1 MIRGPATSAIAGA
14 MTKSM
19 LVPSSA
25 QAIRRTRSL
34 RMAIP
39 AVIATV
45 SAEQARAAA
54 TTSSMDP
61 ATGTGESPSTSA
73 TEHMPTTANPACASA
88 RICAARSATP
98 SASPT
103 ARTRLRLNPW
113 RRVDCNRSRKAKRTI
128 ISRMNP
134 SGSATA
140 TNPRATSSLSKYETI
155 ATAPKVRNVAD
166 VSRRNSSVPIPSIRG
181 SYTRV

>member
-1 MIRGPATSAIAGA
+1 MRGPATSAMAGA

-25 QAIRRTRSL
+25 HAIRRTRSL
-34 RMAIP
+34 RIAMP

-61 ATGTGESPSTSA
+61 ATGTGESPSASPA
-73 TEHMPTTANPACASA
+73 EHMPTTANPACASA

-103 ARTRLRLNPW
+103 ASTRLRLKPW
-113 RRVDCNRSRKAKRTI
+113 RRVDCSRSRKAKRTI
-128 ISRMNP
+128 TSKTNP
-134 SGSATA
+134 SGRATA
-140 TNPRATSSLSKYETI
+140 INPRATSNLSK
-155 ATAPKVRNVAD
+155 
-166 VSRRNSSVPIPSIRG
+166 
-181 SYTRV
+181 